1 VPSFPGINQLVNY
14 RIELASSLSTASG
27 RYDCKEI
34 AWFEEIMAPGKTFED
49 LADSGLHRF
58 LSLDVKLGVQ
68 LIPTIRARND
78 VKILY
83 DDILLRTRDAVGM
96 GRILK
101 GRQIVWLILD
111 HYKCNS
117 NLELVYT
124 IEHLTGLK
132 WLGDGSMHTFLA
144 NWHFIIGSMKDT
156 LGVATL
162 RDLFERKIRPSKE
175 LSEDLAHYD
184 RCPEG
189 HDDRTYKFLLESV
202 ARAIARQKMNRNR
215 ADRDRIVNR
224 SGVDPGAFPGEGDN
238 AKEAAKKKEAKDKAK
253 AKEKAKAKGAPRE
266 KAKAKGKADAGGE
279 RRGRSTSRDN
289 TNKGPSGSKVCV
301 FFNHEGCKKGK
312 DCDFEHRIVSGEEK
326 KNLKRPDRS
335 QSPGGKS
342 RGGSPSPKGGGKKG
356 AGKNGDAGKSGA
368 GKGGAAPLRQWCSFF
383 LKDSGCTNGSSC
395 RFPHLTAEAVDAIK
409 KANKA
414 MLASQKE

>member
-1 VPSFPGINQLVNY
+1 
-14 RIELASSLSTASG
+14 
-27 RYDCKEI
+27 
-34 AWFEEIMAPGKTFED
+34 MAPGKTFED
-49 LADSGLHRF
+49 LADSGLPRF

-68 LIPTIRARND
+68 LVPTIRARND

-83 DDILLRTRDAVGM
+83 DDILLRTREAVGH

-162 RDLFERKIRPSKE
+162 RDLFERKIRQSKE

-189 HDDRTYKFLLESV
+189 ADDRTYKFLLESV

-215 ADRDRIVNR
+215 ADRDRIVNK
-224 SGVDPGAFPGEGDN
+224 SGVDPSAFPSEGGNPKGDG
-238 AKEAAKKKEAKDKAK
+238 KKNAK
-253 AKEKAKAKGAPRE
+253 AKEKAKGKGVPKT
-266 KAKAKGKADAGGE
+266 KAKAKADAGGE
-279 RRGRSTSRDN
+279 RRGRSLSRDN
-289 TNKGPSGSKVCV
+289 TNKGPPQGSNRVCV
-301 FFNHEGCKKGK
+301 FHNFDGCKKGK
-312 DCDFEHRIVSGEEK
+312 DCNFEHRIVSAEEK

-342 RGGSPSPKGGGKKG
+342 RGGSPIPKGGGKKG
-356 AGKNGDAGKSGA
+356 AGKNGDAGKNAA
-368 GKGGAAPLRQWCSFF
+368 GKGGASPLRQWCSFF
-383 LKDSGCTNGSSC
+383 LKEAGCTNGSSC

-414 MLASQKE
+414 MVASQKS